1 MTLYC
6 NLHLV
11 LSKTIR
17 IDDIKYHIWCSVD
30 IHGTIH
36 SFLDI
41 PSLSQHYYYCYNA
54 LHPCQLFL
62 KFNRWGFYPFVSSFY
77 FSFFAHGSHYPTK
90 RDLLGV
96 LCNCWKFIKIGYPLR
111 GCLHHGPLSCPN
123 VRWLFSMITLPWSN
137 LWQKCKFERLWTL
150 VSCKSNMDQEEW
162 PCAKKIDMLDFCS
175 ICSEM
180 AILGFS
186 VFLPSPFFLCS
197 ILLITT
203 MLPKKW

>member
-62 KFNRWGFYPFVSSFY
+62 KFNRWGFYPFLSSFF

-90 RDLLGV
+90 SDLLGV

-111 GCLHHGPLSCPN
+111 GCLHHGPLVVPMSDGSFP
-123 VRWLFSMITLPWSN
+123 WLHFHGQIYDKNAN
-137 LWQKCKFERLWTL
+137 LKGFGHLLVVNQTWTKRSDH
-150 VSCKSNMDQEEW
+150 V
-162 PCAKKIDMLDFCS
+162 
-175 ICSEM
+175 
-180 AILGFS
+180 
-186 VFLPSPFFLCS
+186 
-197 ILLITT
+197 
-203 MLPKKW
+203 PKK